1 MLVVALTGGIGSGK
15 STVGQIFAQLGA
27 IVIDSDQLAR
37 DVMERGSI
45 GFNEV
50 VAKFGDEILKNGE
63 IDRQILASLVFRDP
77 AKRSELEQITH
88 PLIRKAFTKV
98 VSSALPDSIV
108 INQIPL
114 LVESN
119 HDYKF
124 DHIITVSASESIRS
138 ERLIKRGLTNE
149 QIKQRMQAQATD
161 QMREDI
167 ADSVIVNE
175 KSEQE
180 VTDQVEKIWEQLLSK
195 NVDKL
200 CGQ

>member
-1 MLVVALTGGIGSGK
+1 
-15 STVGQIFAQLGA
+15 
-27 IVIDSDQLAR
+27 VIDSDQLAR
-37 DVMERGSI
+37 DVIERGSI

-50 VAKFGDEILKNGE
+50 VAKFGDEILKNGD
-63 IDRQILASLVFRDP
+63 IDRQILASLIFKDP

-88 PLIRKAFTKV
+88 PLIRKAFAKV

-119 HDYKF
+119 HDYRF

-167 ADSVIVNE
+167 ADSVVVNE

-180 VTDQVEKIWEQLLSK
+180 ITDQVEKIWEQLLSK
-195 NVDKL
+195 NVGK
-200 CGQ
+200 

>member
-37 DVMERGSI
+37 DVIERGSI

-50 VAKFGDEILKNGE
+50 VAKFGDGVLKNGE
-63 IDRQILASLVFRDP
+63 IDRQILASLIFKDP
-77 AKRSELEQITH
+77 TKRSDLEQITH
-88 PLIRKAFTKV
+88 PLIRKAFAKM
-98 VSSALPDSIV
+98 VSSASPDSIV

-138 ERLIKRGLTNE
+138 ERLIKRGLTND
-149 QIKQRMQAQATD
+149 QIKQRMGAQATD

-167 ADSVIVNE
+167 ADSVIINE
-175 KSEQE
+175 KNEQE
-180 VTDQVEKIWEQLLSK
+180 LTDQVEKIWEQLLSK
-195 NVDKL
+195 NVGK
-200 CGQ
+200 

>member
-27 IVIDSDQLAR
+27 IVVDSDQLAR
-37 DVMERGSI
+37 DVLERGSI

-50 VAKFGDEILKNGE
+50 VAKFGDELLKNGE
-63 IDRQILASLVFRDP
+63 IDRQLLASIVFKDP
-77 AKRSELEQITH
+77 TKRTELEQITH
-88 PLIRKAFTKV
+88 PLIRKAFAEVIARST
-98 VSSALPDSIV
+98 SNSIV

-124 DHIITVSASESIRS
+124 DHVITVSASEDIRAQ
-138 ERLIKRGLTNE
+138 RLLKRGLTGV
-149 QIKQRMQAQATD
+149 QIRERMQAQVTD
-161 QMREDI
+161 QMRESI

-180 VTDQVEKIWEQLLSK
+180 ITGQVEKIWELLLLK
-195 NVDKL
+195 NVSK
-200 CGQ
+200 

>member
-1 MLVVALTGGIGSGK
+1 MLIVALTGGIGSGK

-37 DVMERGSI
+37 DVIERGSI

-63 IDRQILASLVFRDP
+63 INRQILASLIFKDP

-88 PLIRKAFTKV
+88 PLIRRAFAKM
-98 VSSALPDSIV
+98 VSSASPDSIV

-124 DHIITVSASESIRS
+124 DHIITVSASERIRS
-138 ERLIKRGLTNE
+138 ERLIKRGLTND
-149 QIKQRMQAQATD
+149 QIKQRLGAQATD

-167 ADSVIVNE
+167 ADSVIINE
-175 KSEQE
+175 KNEQE
-180 VTDQVEKIWEQLLSK
+180 LTDQVEKIWEQLLSK
-195 NVDKL
+195 NVDK
-200 CGQ
+200 

>member
-37 DVMERGSI
+37 DVIERGSI

-63 IDRQILASLVFRDP
+63 IDRQILASLIFKDP

-88 PLIRKAFTKV
+88 PLIRKAFAKV
-98 VSSALPDSIV
+98 VSSASPDSIV

-119 HDYKF
+119 HDYNF

-138 ERLIKRGLTNE
+138 ERLIKRGLTND
-149 QIKQRMQAQATD
+149 QIKQRMGAQATD
-161 QMREDI
+161 QMREAI

-175 KSEQE
+175 KNEQE
-180 VTDQVEKIWEQLLSK
+180 LTDQVEKIWEQLLSK
-195 NVDKL
+195 NVGK
-200 CGQ
+200 

>member
-1 MLVVALTGGIGSGK
+1 MLIVALTGGIGSGK

-37 DVMERGSI
+37 DVIERGSI

-63 IDRQILASLVFRDP
+63 IDRQILASLIFKDP

-88 PLIRKAFTKV
+88 PLIRKAFAKM
-98 VSSALPDSIV
+98 VSSASPDSIV

-124 DHIITVSASESIRS
+124 DHIITVSASERIRS
-138 ERLIKRGLTNE
+138 ERLIKRGLTND
-149 QIKQRMQAQATD
+149 QIKQRLGAQATD

-167 ADSVIVNE
+167 ADSVIINE
-175 KSEQE
+175 KNEQE
-180 VTDQVEKIWEQLLSK
+180 LTDQVEKIWEQLLLK
-195 NVDKL
+195 NVGK
-200 CGQ
+200 

>member
-37 DVMERGSI
+37 DVIERGSI

-50 VAKFGDEILKNGE
+50 VTKFGDEILKNGE
-63 IDRQILASLVFRDP
+63 IDRQILASLVFKDP
-77 AKRSELEQITH
+77 TKRAELEQITH
-88 PLIRKAFTKV
+88 PLIRKAFEKV

-119 HDYKF
+119 HDYRF

-180 VTDQVEKIWEQLLSK
+180 ITDQVEKIWEQLLSK
-195 NVDKL
+195 NVGK
-200 CGQ
+200 

>member
-1 MLVVALTGGIGSGK
+1 MLIVALTGGIGSGK

-37 DVMERGSI
+37 DVIERGSI

-63 IDRQILASLVFRDP
+63 IDRQILASLIFKDP

-88 PLIRKAFTKV
+88 PLIRKAFAKM
-98 VSSALPDSIV
+98 VSSASPDSIV

-124 DHIITVSASESIRS
+124 DHIITVSASERIRS
-138 ERLIKRGLTNE
+138 ERLTKRGLTND
-149 QIKQRMQAQATD
+149 QIKQRLGAQATD

-167 ADSVIVNE
+167 ADSVIINE
-175 KSEQE
+175 KNEQE
-180 VTDQVEKIWEQLLSK
+180 LTDQVEKIWEQLLLK
-195 NVDKL
+195 NVGK
-200 CGQ
+200 

>member
-195 NVDKL
+195 NVDK
-200 CGQ
+200 

>member
-37 DVMERGSI
+37 DVIERGSI

-50 VAKFGDEILKNGE
+50 VTKFGDEILKNGE
-63 IDRQILASLVFRDP
+63 IDRQILASLVFKDP
-77 AKRSELEQITH
+77 TKRAELEQITH

-98 VSSALPDSIV
+98 VSSASPDSIV

-149 QIKQRMQAQATD
+149 QINQRMQAQATD

-175 KSEQE
+175 KSEE
-180 VTDQVEKIWEQLLSK
+180 EITDQVEKIWEQLFSK
-195 NVDKL
+195 NVGK
-200 CGQ
+200 

>member
-37 DVMERGSI
+37 DVIERGSI

-50 VAKFGDEILKNGE
+50 VAKFGDGVLKNGE
-63 IDRQILASLVFRDP
+63 IDRQILASLIFKDP
-77 AKRSELEQITH
+77 AKRSDLEQITH
-88 PLIRKAFTKV
+88 PLIRRAFAKM
-98 VSSALPDSIV
+98 VSSASPDSIV

-138 ERLIKRGLTNE
+138 ERLIKRGLTND
-149 QIKQRMQAQATD
+149 QIKQRLGAQATD

-167 ADSVIVNE
+167 ADSVIINE
-175 KSEQE
+175 KNEQE
-180 VTDQVEKIWEQLLSK
+180 LTDQVEKIWEQLLSK
-195 NVDKL
+195 NVGK
-200 CGQ
+200 

>member
-1 MLVVALTGGIGSGK
+1 MLIVALTGGIGSGK

-27 IVIDSDQLAR
+27 TVIDSDQLAR
-37 DVMERGSI
+37 DVIERGSI

-63 IDRQILASLVFRDP
+63 IDRQILASLIFKDP

-88 PLIRKAFTKV
+88 PLIRKAFAKV
-98 VSSALPDSIV
+98 VSSASPDSIV

-114 LVESN
+114 LVESS

-138 ERLIKRGLTNE
+138 ERLIKRGLTND
-149 QIKQRMQAQATD
+149 QIKQRLGAQVTD
-161 QMREDI
+161 QMREAI

-175 KSEQE
+175 KNEQE
-180 VTDQVEKIWEQLLSK
+180 LTDQVETIWEQLLSK
-195 NVDKL
+195 NVGK
-200 CGQ
+200 

>member
-37 DVMERGSI
+37 DVIERGSI

-63 IDRQILASLVFRDP
+63 IDRQILASLIFKDP

-88 PLIRKAFTKV
+88 PLIRRAFAKM
-98 VSSALPDSIV
+98 VSSASPDSIV

-167 ADSVIVNE
+167 ADSVIINE
-175 KSEQE
+175 KNEQE
-180 VTDQVEKIWEQLLSK
+180 LTSQVEKIWEQLLSK
-195 NVDKL
+195 NVGK
-200 CGQ
+200 

>member
-27 IVIDSDQLAR
+27 IVVDSDQLAR
-37 DVMERGSI
+37 DVLERGSI

-63 IDRQILASLVFRDP
+63 IDRQLLGSIVFKDP
-77 AKRSELEQITH
+77 TKRSELEQITH
-88 PLIRKAFTKV
+88 PLIRKAFAEVIARST
-98 VSSALPDSIV
+98 SNSIV

-124 DHIITVSASESIRS
+124 DHVITVSASEDIRAQ
-138 ERLIKRGLTNE
+138 RLLKRGLTGV
-149 QIKQRMQAQATD
+149 QIRERMQAQATD
-161 QMREDI
+161 QMREGI

-180 VTDQVEKIWEQLLSK
+180 ITGQVEKIWELLLLK
-195 NVDKL
+195 NVSK
-200 CGQ
+200 

>member
-1 MLVVALTGGIGSGK
+1 MLIVALTGGIGSGK
-15 STVGQIFAQLGA
+15 TMVGEIFAELGA
-27 IVIDSDQLAR
+27 LVVDSDQLAR
-37 DVMERGSI
+37 EVVERGSK
-45 GFNEV
+45 GFDLIVTE
-50 VAKFGDEILKNGE
+50 FGDEILKNGDL
-63 IDRQILASLVFRDP
+63 DRAALASLIFKDP

-88 PLIRKAFTKV
+88 PLIRRAFAKM
-98 VSSALPDSIV
+98 VSSASPDSIV

-167 ADSVIVNE
+167 ADSVIINE
-175 KSEQE
+175 KNEQE
-180 VTDQVEKIWEQLLSK
+180 LTDQVEKIWEQLLSK
-195 NVDKL
+195 NVGK
-200 CGQ
+200 

>member
-37 DVMERGSI
+37 DVIERGSI

-88 PLIRKAFTKV
+88 PLIRKAFAKM
-98 VSSALPDSIV
+98 VSSASPDSIV

-138 ERLIKRGLTNE
+138 ERLIKRGLTSD
-149 QIKQRMQAQATD
+149 QIKQRMGAQATD

-167 ADSVIVNE
+167 ADSVIINE
-175 KSEQE
+175 KNEQE
-180 VTDQVEKIWEQLLSK
+180 LTDQVEKIWEQLLSK
-195 NVDKL
+195 NVGK
-200 CGQ
+200 

>member
-37 DVMERGSI
+37 DVIERGSI

-63 IDRQILASLVFRDP
+63 IDRQILASLIFKDP

-88 PLIRKAFTKV
+88 PLIRRAFAKM
-98 VSSALPDSIV
+98 VSSASPDSIV

-138 ERLIKRGLTNE
+138 ERLIKRGLTND
-149 QIKQRMQAQATD
+149 QIKQRLGAQATD

-167 ADSVIVNE
+167 ADSVIINE
-175 KSEQE
+175 KNEQE
-180 VTDQVEKIWEQLLSK
+180 LTDQVEKIWEQLLLK
-195 NVDKL
+195 NVGK
-200 CGQ
+200 

>member
-37 DVMERGSI
+37 DVIERGSI

-149 QIKQRMQAQATD
+149 QIMQRMQAQATD

-195 NVDKL
+195 NVGK
-200 CGQ
+200 

>member
-63 IDRQILASLVFRDP
+63 IDRQILASLIFKDP

-88 PLIRKAFTKV
+88 PLIRKAFAKV
-98 VSSALPDSIV
+98 VSSASSDSIV

-124 DHIITVSASESIRS
+124 DYIITVSASESIRS
-138 ERLIKRGLTNE
+138 ERLIKRGLTND
-149 QIKQRMQAQATD
+149 QIKQRMGAQVTD
-161 QMREDI
+161 QMREAI

-180 VTDQVEKIWEQLLSK
+180 LTDQVEKIWEQLLSK
-195 NVDKL
+195 NVGK
-200 CGQ
+200 